1 MARITLTINESERKG
16 LIALSERE
24 RRDPRNQAALL
35 IRQALEHA
43 GALPATEQ
51 PPVEDGELEENTTP
65 LVSMNLAQD
74 RQIADLYSRIKALQE
89 RVDDL
94 EFELAKI
101 RKEGD
106 K

>member
-51 PPVEDGELEENTTP
+51 PPV